1 MGILS
6 SCLNFESV
14 GFYLLQYCTLY
25 ALSNTVKHRRHVW
38 PQVHSMPELKSEAL
52 LVGAKKALHDRG
64 LGGYLPSQLEAG
76 PKPRLQVRTD
86 WKAKYLK

>member
-1 MGILS
+1 MYTP
-6 SCLNFESV
+6 CF
-14 GFYLLQYCTLY
+14 
-25 ALSNTVKHRRHVW
+25 VKDRGHVW